1 MGLSEN
7 TKPGRDCVEVL
18 IMPQRK
24 EPELVLD
31 SELGIHGAAWMD
43 GSPQAQGSFAPH
55 SGQESVL
62 GCVCAHVC
70 VLGRVSSSIINLT
83 TYLTSP
89 FGCLTCLNLNSLNM
103 LPIHAVLPFNK
114 CYFYLSFSF
123 HYQTLVSSLVY
134 SFFFIY
140 HALSENIYIFY
151 IYMLYYIFNVYNAG
165 EASWEPW
172 EQGDQTGQS

>member
-1 MGLSEN
+1 MGQHEWMGAP
-7 TKPGRDCVEVL
+7 KPKVPL
-18 IMPQRK
+18 HLQ
-24 EPELVLD
+24 
-31 SELGIHGAAWMD
+31 
-43 GSPQAQGSFAPH
+43 

-62 GCVCAHVC
+62 GCVSARVC

-103 LPIHAVLPFNK
+103 LPIHAIFPFNK

-123 HYQTLVSSLVY
+123 YYQTLVSSLVF
-134 SFFFIY
+134 FFFIY

-151 IYMLYYIFNVYNAG
+151 IYMLYYIFNIYNAG
-165 EASWEPW
+165 EASWEPLKQ
-172 EQGDQTGQS
+172 QGDQTGQS